1 MARESA
7 IKAIHETMFG
17 LQGKLIFLQE
27 QYSVYHDNYSAEAME
42 LLGVA
47 EAYNKAVSAAYE
59 NKEFDNLSDSELD
72 EMVDLSRQVSQLYE
86 LGVDFSAADN
96 SAQEEKQRRIKLQN
110 DLQAAIDGYAN
121 VLQKLATGL
130 VNSTTENSLEKIFL
144 YDEYITSTA
153 AKYLVEKE
161 MIQAILFQETRFYNI
176 LDPIGDSLVVQSRTY
191 DKQMDSYLNN
201 ESSFFP
207 PFAVLGYRTD
217 SSTGIGQI
225 FAKTAIT
232 AINQWNNDTKY
243 DVSNKKD
250 IETIWNKL
258 QDPEFNIDT
267 MGAIIAM
274 LKSKEM
280 DIGAIFK
287 AYNGTNKLA
296 QKYSEVVLKYYD
308 AFKAY
313 NEN

>member
-27 QYSVYHDNYSAEAME
+27 QYSMYHDNYSAEAME

-59 NKEFDNLSDSELD
+59 TKEFDNLSDSELD
-72 EMVDLSRQVSQLYE
+72 EMVDLSRQVSQLYG

-153 AKYLVEKE
+153 AKYSIEKE

-201 ESSFFP
+201 ESRFFP